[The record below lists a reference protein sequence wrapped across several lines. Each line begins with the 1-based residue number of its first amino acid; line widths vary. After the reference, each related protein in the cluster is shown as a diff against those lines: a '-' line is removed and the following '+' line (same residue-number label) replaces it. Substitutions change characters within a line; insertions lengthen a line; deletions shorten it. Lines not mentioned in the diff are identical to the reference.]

1 MFIQKEI
8 EITISD
14 KGFYDITSIVN
25 EAVSK
30 HRIQKGLC
38 SLFIR
43 HTSASLTIQENA
55 DPRVLEDL
63 TTFLDKIA
71 PEGDNYAHDDE
82 GLDDMPAHI
91 KSMVTNTEISIPI
104 KSTKLDLGTWQGIF
118 LIGSVLIPNS
128 VFFSIGL
135 LGSWIISNGLFL
147 SCIISSDLF

>member
-1 MFIQKEI
+1 MFIQKEV

-38 SLFIR
+38 SLFIK

-104 KSTKLDLGTWQGIF
+104 QSTKLDLGTWQGIF
-118 LIGSVLIPNS
+118 LIEHRKAHGGAGFRRLIT
-128 VFFSIGL
+128 
-135 LGSWIISNGLFL
+135 L
-147 SCIISSDLF
+147 SLIA

>member
-38 SLFIR
+38 SLFIK

-91 KSMVTNTEISIPI
+91 KSAVTNNQLTLSIKNKRLI
-104 KSTKLDLGTWQGIF
+104 LGTWQGLYLFEHRLEKHIRTLSHH
-118 LIGSVLIPNS
+118 LIG
-128 VFFSIGL
+128 
-135 LGSWIISNGLFL
+135 
-147 SCIISSDLF
+147 D

>member
-8 EITISD
+8 EITIED
-14 KGFYDITSIVN
+14 RGFYNITSIIN

-38 SLFIR
+38 NLFIK

-55 DPRVLEDL
+55 DPRVLDDL

-71 PEGDNYAHDDE
+71 PEGDDYTHDDE

-91 KSMVTNTEISIPI
+91 KSMITSTEVSIPI
-104 KSTKLDLGTWQGIF
+104 KQAKLNLGTWQGIF
-118 LIGSVLIPNS
+118 LIEHRRSQGGLNFRRLIT
-128 VFFSIGL
+128 
-135 LGSWIISNGLFL
+135 L
-147 SCIISSDLF
+147 SLIA

>member
-8 EITISD
+8 EITIED
-14 KGFYDITSIVN
+14 KGFYNITPIIN

-38 SLFIR
+38 SLFIK

-55 DPRVLEDL
+55 DPRVLDDL

-71 PEGDNYAHDDE
+71 PEGDDYTHDDE

-91 KSMVTNTEISIPI
+91 KSMITSTEVSIPI
-104 KSTKLDLGTWQGIF
+104 KQAKLDLGTWQGIF
-118 LIGSVLIPNS
+118 LIEHRRSLGGSNFKRLIT
-128 VFFSIGL
+128 
-135 LGSWIISNGLFL
+135 L
-147 SCIISSDLF
+147 SLIA